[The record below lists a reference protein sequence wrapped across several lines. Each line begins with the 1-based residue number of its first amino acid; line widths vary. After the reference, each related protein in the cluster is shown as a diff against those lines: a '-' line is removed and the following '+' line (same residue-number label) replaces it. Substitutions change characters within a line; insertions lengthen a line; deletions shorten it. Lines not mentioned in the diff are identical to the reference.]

1 MNNYFRMLM
10 KIGSDNVLL
19 PLYCLLLIF
28 VFEIVA
34 PGNIFNTWD
43 NTRSGVLDGFYL
55 RFVVD
60 KIINK

>member
-34 PGNIFNTWD
+34 PGNIFNTWECGITFD
-43 NTRSGVLDGFYL
+43 QEY
-55 RFVVD
+55 
-60 KIINK
+60 